1 MALALVFSPWYFH
14 LTLPSQFIHTSLASP
29 GNESWMDLVRKQRC
43 FGRRRFKGKG
53 KGRGKGRIGCDV
65 SISRNLSHTPFN
77 VVDVCDSPAC

>member
-65 SISRNLSHTPFN
+65 SISRNLSHTLFN